1 MILRQK
7 PTAEA
12 EADAE
17 WQKQRWSGS
26 ARGKRTYY
34 DKVVAFALC
43 NVVRSV
49 ALCTEVYHSPAFHML
64 VLAAELAVR

>member
-1 MILRQK
+1 MSLRHK
-7 PTAEA
+7 PSAEA
-12 EADAE
+12 EVE
-17 WQKQRWSGS
+17 WQRQRWSGS
-26 ARGKRTYY
+26 GSEKRTYY

-49 ALCTEVYHSPAFHML
+49 ALCTKVYHSPAFHML